1 MHFYDTVQFR
11 HLDRRILQLSILA
24 AIVIVV
30 LAGGVLALMY
40 PAVFGPEAFLPDMV
54 FRHAWYGFCGL
65 SVLLS
70 AYIVDRQFTIVHLR
84 RQILENRTNFTASQR
99 AATEELLAAMPNLK
113 TFQHR
118 LPTEFSRT
126 VAAQERF
133 SIILVVLQLPG
144 DHAPMSERLQ
154 AIGDA
159 AAAATRTLRKLRN
172 EDIVYL
178 LGPACLGIILPG
190 ADLQAAEEVSRRFS
204 EGLSNA
210 AGAAYRFYFKVELI
224 NYPAHGVSAHEI
236 QQVVRAVILGEN
248 SARDLAEALN

>member
-1 MHFYDTVQFR
+1 
-11 HLDRRILQLSILA
+11 
-24 AIVIVV
+24 
-30 LAGGVLALMY
+30 
-40 PAVFGPEAFLPDMV
+40 
-54 FRHAWYGFCGL
+54 
-65 SVLLS
+65 
-70 AYIVDRQFTIVHLR
+70 
-84 RQILENRTNFTASQR
+84 
-99 AATEELLAAMPNLK
+99 
-113 TFQHR
+113 
-118 LPTEFSRT
+118 
-126 VAAQERF
+126 
-133 SIILVVLQLPG
+133 
-144 DHAPMSERLQ
+144 APISERLQ